1 MVTSKIVLL
10 LRRFPKEDINR
21 FREYLRSPYFNTK
34 EKLVQYYTKLIKHY
48 PEFDEPGINRE
59 KIYQSLYPGSKFNPQ
74 VYKNLSSEL
83 YQHAR
88 EFLAI
93 QSFKHEHFESGL
105 RIVRSLEE
113 ISSDELYRIELK
125 SLKKKLAERKTDD
138 FIFFERFRLASVE
151 KQYFFNRSNYKKGNE
166 LSVDEGNELVR
177 FFFFHM
183 FRLIFDLEV
192 SKNNFNALPPDSA
205 YGYFAGKLIESG
217 VLKETV
223 DYFERKKIK
232 DHEVIQMLY
241 YIVISIIHLENEE
254 YFDRAKK
261 LVFANLNRFSEGMRY
276 IISSSLLTIS
286 AFKINSRGSKTDMR
300 NAFEIIQFQ
309 LKKKIYRET
318 PESYVTATEFR
329 SMFMIGMNLM
339 EYNWL
344 KWFTRK
350 YIGDVSPTQ
359 QASLRSLLTG
369 MICFVDKDYD
379 SALENLNKVKFD
391 IFAYKLDVK
400 RLQLMIFYEQ
410 DHLEEALSLI
420 SSFREFVSTNRN
432 ITPETK
438 KRNIEFLNNVSHLI
452 KMKHKPDKAALEK
465 LEKDLKETSPVLYR
479 TWFEEK
485 ITELQSIQSK

>member
-10 LRRFPKEDINR
+10 LRNFTKDDINR
-21 FREYLRSPYFNTK
+21 FGEYLDSPYFNTK
-34 EKLVQYYTKLIKHY
+34 KKLVQFYAKLIKYH
-48 PEFDEPGINRE
+48 PGFEEAKINRE
-59 KIYQSLYPGSKFNPQ
+59 KIYESLYPGSKFNPQ

-88 EFLAI
+88 EFLAVK
-93 QSFKHEHFESGL
+93 SFSLEPFESDL
-105 RIVRSLEE
+105 RVVKHLEE
-113 ISSDELYRIELK
+113 ISSNELYRIELK

-183 FRLIFDLEV
+183 FRLIFDQEV
-192 SKNNFNALPPDSA
+192 SKNNFNALPPESA

-241 YIVISIIHLENEE
+241 YIVISMIHLENEE

-286 AFKINSRGSKTDMR
+286 AFKINSRGSKSDMR
-300 NAFEIIQFQ
+300 NAFEIIQFL
-309 LKKKIYRET
+309 LKKKIYKET

-350 YIGDVSPTQ
+350 HLSDVTPAQ
-359 QASLRSLLTG
+359 QPSLRFLLTG

-379 SALENLNKVKFD
+379 SALENLSKVKFD

-410 DHLEEALSLI
+410 GHLEEALSLI
-420 SSFREFVSTNRN
+420 SAYREFVSTNRN

-438 KRNIEFLNNVSHLI
+438 KRNLEFLNFVSCLI
-452 KMKHKPDKAALEK
+452 RLKNNPDDDSLEN
-465 LEKDLKETSPVLYR
+465 LETELRETSPVLYR
-479 TWFEEK
+479 SWFEEK
-485 ITELQSIQSK
+485 VNELRKT